1 MIESK
6 LNKASKPTKDN
17 VAQDIVSSLTPI
29 EIKRLRPK
37 DMLMLL
43 SALHLNDYYSAR
55 DKEAV
60 KKLKKHHVIKL
71 MTKDNSLKY
80 AIDIIK
86 NSTLLKQKTKVLI
99 DKALV
104 ERLYAAESKRMGVV
118 EDARIVEDTLGG
130 IFGVNISY
138 GDGQLKQIAYEDVK
152 TLLAL
157 EYKKFLEIYLVG
169 LFLRGDAQSILN
181 AIAVNGSKMT
191 ISIGKTSTL
200 PKRYINVYSKKE
212 IENFVVVGFLALGI
226 NRSIKPGRSD
236 CDVLKY
242 GIGNYHGMRNTM
254 IKFQKQLKNPN
265 KKANPVKKVKPYD
278 GFSWLPVQELY
289 CASGSAKL
297 MDQIKYVNEVAQCD
311 VKKC

>member
-1 MIESK
+1 MIISKMIESK
-6 LNKASKPTKDN
+6 LNKAEKSIKDN
-17 VAQDIVSSLTPI
+17 VAQDIVNSLTPI

-80 AIDIIK
+80 AVDIIK
-86 NSTLLKQKTKVLI
+86 NSTFLKQKTKALI
-99 DKALV
+99 DKPLV
-104 ERLYAAESKRMGVV
+104 ERIYAAESKRMGVV
-118 EDARIVEDTLGG
+118 EDAKIVEDTLGG

-138 GDGQLKQIAYEDVK
+138 GNGQLKQIAYEDVK
-152 TLLAL
+152 ALLAS

-181 AIAVNGSKMT
+181 AIAVNGGRLT
-191 ISIGKTSTL
+191 VSI
-200 PKRYINVYSKKE
+200 PKNYIRIYSVKE
-212 IENFVVVGFLALGI
+212 IENFVVVGYLALGI
-226 NRSIKPGRSD
+226 NRSVKPGRSD
-236 CDVLKY
+236 CDILKF
-242 GIGNYHGMRNTM
+242 GIANYHGMRQSM
-254 IKFQKQLKNPN
+254 INLQKKLSAKDKIKWPPLQK
-265 KKANPVKKVKPYD
+265 
-278 GFSWLPVQELY
+278 LY
-289 CASGSAKL
+289 CASGDAKL
-297 MDQIKYVNEVAQCD
+297 IDKVNYVNEVAKCD